1 MKHNNT
7 FRVKWRQAALLGIV
21 TVFLLSFRVGGMP
34 PHPGLL
40 ERSTATNTPLPYFT
54 THLDE
59 MHAKGIC
66 TGYNIYHHKDAETQA
81 LGRRSPGFTGQFK
94 VLAILV
100 EFTDH
105 PSAVSASFFD
115 SLIFDSVGNT
125 VTDYYDEISYGQLD
139 MVTVNLPSSLGW
151 RSAPQTYAYYV
162 NGQNGTGDY
171 PQNTQKLVEDLVD
184 QVDPL
189 VDFSEYDNDN
199 DGYVD
204 ALLVIHSGT
213 GAEYSG
219 SDNDIWSHKW
229 GIVPR
234 SKDGVYI
241 STYTVQPEFWSTPGD
256 MTIGVYAHELGHG
269 FGLPDLYDTDY
280 SSNGIGKWGIMA
292 YGSWTGPNGKGGSP
306 AHPCAWSRIQMGFAT
321 AVNIAT
327 NTYSQAID
335 SVEGSGSIY
344 RLWSSGAASDEY
356 FLVENRQNTGYDSYL
371 PASGLLIWHIDDV
384 KSGNTQEWWP
394 GQPSDNH
401 YLVALE
407 QADGLYEL
415 AHGYDQ
421 GDAGDPWPGTFSAFT
436 FDALT
441 APSSDS
447 YTDGTSFVKIDN
459 ISSSA
464 QTMYADLIV
473 SFSAG
478 SEDDENPLVPV
489 TIELS
494 QNYPNPFN
502 PTTTISF
509 TTSEQT
515 RATLEVYNLIG
526 QNVRTLLDKDVDP
539 GTTSVTW
546 DGNDEHGRQAAS
558 GVYFYK
564 LTAGSAEQVKKMIL
578 LR

>member
-1 MKHNNT
+1 MVFVGT
-7 FRVKWRQAALLGIV
+7 
-21 TVFLLSFRVGGMP
+21 FLLSSPVDGAP

-40 ERSTATNTPLPYFT
+40 ERSEATGTPLPYFI

-66 TGYNIYHHKDAETQA
+66 TGYNIYRHKDAETQA
-81 LGRRSPGFTGQFK
+81 AGRRSPGFTGQFK

-115 SLIFDSVGNT
+115 SLIFDSAGNT
-125 VTDYYDEISYGQLD
+125 VADYYDEISYGQLD
-139 MVTVNLPSSLGW
+139 MITVNLPSSLGW
-151 RSAPQTYAYYV
+151 RMAPQSYAYYV
-162 NGQNGTGDY
+162 NGQNGTGAY

-184 QVDPL
+184 QIDPL
-189 VDFSEYDNDN
+189 VDFSNYDNDG

-204 ALLVIHSGT
+204 MLVIVHSGT

-229 GIVPR
+229 GINPR
-234 SKDGVYI
+234 NKDGVWI
-241 STYTVQPEFWSTPGD
+241 STYTAQPEFWSATRN
-256 MTIGVYAHELGHG
+256 MTIGVYAHELGHV

-292 YGSWTGPNGKGGSP
+292 YGSWAGPSGLGGSP

-321 AVNIAT
+321 PVDISV
-327 NTYSQAID
+327 NTYSQAIS
-335 SVEGSGSIY
+335 SVEGDSSIY

-356 FLVENRQNTGYDSYL
+356 FLVENRQKTGYDSYL
-371 PASGLLIWHIDDV
+371 PSSGLLIWHIDDA

-415 AHGYDQ
+415 AHGYDH
-421 GDAGDPWPGTFSAFT
+421 GDAGDPFPGTYSMTT
-436 FDALT
+436 FDAT
-441 APSSDS
+441 TTPSSDS
-447 YTDGTSFVKIDN
+447 YTSGTSFVKVDN
-459 ISSSA
+459 ISPSA
-464 QTMYADLIV
+464 QTIYADLIV
-473 SFSAG
+473 GFSAG
-478 SEDDENPLVPV
+478 AEDDDDPLVPI

-502 PTTTISF
+502 PATTISF
-509 TTSEQT
+509 TTSEQA

-526 QNVRTLLDKDVDP
+526 QNVKTLLDRDVDP

-546 DGNDEHGRQAAS
+546 DGNDEYGHQAAS